1 MPYQRVSLHRTT
13 MKVTTRSPLGS
24 ATLSDITCGQGP
36 VALLEEIVSKANR
49 TIALPSDTCISPTLT
64 MASWPARPRLPGEV
78 VSEIWLNNGTSDIPN
93 IRRQALVE
101 HRSVDRSSTS
111 TGRY

>member
-1 MPYQRVSLHRTT
+1 
-13 MKVTTRSPLGS
+13 
-24 ATLSDITCGQGP
+24 
-36 VALLEEIVSKANR
+36 
-49 TIALPSDTCISPTLT
+49 